1 MDSAVSR
8 AELKGSAGRIPEPLP
23 DGLGLRGLLRRA
35 GQLAAFAV
43 LTGLLITTLPGLS
56 DVRDRFSDARPG
68 WLAPLVVL
76 ELASCLAFV
85 AVFRGVF
92 CTRLTWR
99 FCYQI
104 ALASQATNVL
114 LPAGGVGGLALG
126 AWVLRQGG
134 MSGARIARRS
144 VAFFIITSIPNFA
157 GAAVFGLLLGFGVL
171 AGSGPHALT
180 FVMAGLATA
189 TIAVVLLIPRIV
201 SRFAVS
207 DRLESLDARGIAR
220 ARQVLHRGA
229 VAASAGVEDV
239 ALLLRTRQPGVVSGA
254 VGYMAFDVAA
264 LAAAFAA
271 LGTVPPLAA
280 FVFAYVLG
288 QLGGL
293 IPVPGGIGGT
303 DGGLIAALTLYGSPL
318 AQSTAAVLAY
328 RSMQLGIPAILGSVA
343 FIQLRRTL
351 ARGGAPAALC
361 DPLPGPLPVVTL
373 PAR

>member
-1 MDSAVSR
+1 MDSALSR
-8 AELKGSAGRIPEPLP
+8 AEPKRSAGRIPEPLP
-23 DGLGLRGLLRRA
+23 DGLGLRGLLRRG
-35 GQLAAFAV
+35 GQLAAFAL

-56 DVRDRFSDARPG
+56 DVRDRFADARPG
-68 WLAPLVVL
+68 WLAAIVVL

-99 FCYQI
+99 FCYQV

-114 LPAGGVGGLALG
+114 IPAGGVGGLALG

-134 MSGARIARRS
+134 MNSARIARRS
-144 VAFFIITSIPNFA
+144 VAFFSITSIQNFV
-157 GAAVFGLLLGFGVL
+157 GAAASGLLLGLGVL
-171 AGSGPHALT
+171 PGSGPRALT
-180 FVMAGLATA
+180 LVMAVLASA
-189 TIAVVLLIPRIV
+189 TIAAVLLIPRIV
-201 SRFAVS
+201 GHFAVT
-207 DRLESLDARGIAR
+207 DGLRDPDVRVLPR
-220 ARQVLHRGA
+220 ARQVLRRGA
-229 VAASAGVEDV
+229 VAASEGVEDA
-239 ALLLRTRQPGVVSGA
+239 ALLLRTRQRGVVSGA

-271 LGTVPPLAA
+271 LGTVPPPAA
-280 FVFAYVLG
+280 FVFAYVIG

-293 IPVPGGIGGT
+293 IPLPGGIGGT

-328 RSMQLGIPAILGSVA
+328 RSMQLGIPAILGSLA

-361 DPLPGPLPVVTL
+361 DPFPGSLPVVTL